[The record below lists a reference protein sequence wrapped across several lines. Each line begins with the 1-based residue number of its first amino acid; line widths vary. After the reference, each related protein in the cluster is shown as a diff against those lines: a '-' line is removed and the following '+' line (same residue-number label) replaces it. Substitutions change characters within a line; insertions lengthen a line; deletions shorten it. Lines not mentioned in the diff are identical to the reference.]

1 MKIMWNR
8 RFRLFIAVVFI
19 STLCATGPKELR
31 FAIAGDPRTFDPLH
45 VEESNSE
52 TIRYLTAGVL
62 VRVNRLTDQLQPEL
76 AERWELLDGGRTI
89 TFHLRAGLKFSDGSP
104 LAAGDVARTLNRA
117 LDPKEGSA
125 AGDTFRSGQVN
136 PEIRVA
142 STREI
147 TIRYKDPKAGLDR
160 LFDGLA
166 IVPPTLGKL
175 PASAGAFFV
184 SEYHS
189 GEYLRLARNPYYWKR
204 DAAGKQLPYLDSIR
218 IDIQQNH
225 DIELTRFLRGEL
237 QVVNRLDAE
246 SFDRVAKQN
255 PQAARSLGASLDP
268 EFLWFNQAPA
278 KNMPEWKRKWF
289 TSPVFRRA
297 VSGVIHRDDI
307 ARIVYRGHAHVAAGP
322 ISPANRFWFNAAL
335 QPLAAEP
342 PEAALKSLAA
352 EGFSLRDGVL
362 RDRDGHAVEFSLIT
376 NTGNHARE
384 RMAALIQ
391 DDLRHIGIRVNVVTL
406 DFGSLIERITK
417 TLDYDAGL
425 LGFSNVELDP
435 LEQMNVWLSSGEEH
449 AWWPAEKSPATPWE
463 ARIDE
468 LLMKQSSESSRE
480 VRKKANDEVQRI
492 AVEQAPIIFLVNPDY
507 LCAIAPS
514 VRGAQPAV
522 APPQVLWNIEWLR
535 LE

>member
-8 RFRLFIAVVFI
+8 PFRLFIGVVFI
-19 STLCATGPKELR
+19 STLCAAGSKELR

-62 VRVNRLTDQLQPEL
+62 VRVNRLTDQIQPEL
-76 AERWELLDGGRTI
+76 AERWELLDGGRAI
-89 TFHLRAGLKFSDGSP
+89 TFHLRAGLRFSDGSA
-104 LAAGDVARTLNRA
+104 LTAGDVARTLNRA

-125 AGDTFRSGQVN
+125 TGDTFRSGQVN
-136 PEIRVA
+136 PEVRVV
-142 STREI
+142 SPREI
-147 TIRYKDPKAGLDR
+147 TIRYKEPKAGLDR
-160 LFDGLA
+160 LFDSLA
-166 IVPPTLGKL
+166 IAPPAPAKL

-189 GEYLRLARNPYYWKR
+189 GEYLRLARNTYYWKR
-204 DAAGKQLPYLDSIR
+204 DAAGKQLPYLDTIR
-218 IDIQQNH
+218 LDIQQNH

-246 SFDRVAKQN
+246 SFDRVAREN
-255 PQAARSLGASLDP
+255 PPAARSLGASLDP

-289 TSPVFRRA
+289 ISPVFRRA
-297 VSGVIHRDDI
+297 VSGAIHRDDI

-335 QPLAAEP
+335 QPLMAEP
-342 PEAALKSLAA
+342 PGAALKSLAT
-352 EGFSLRDGVL
+352 EGFTLRDGVL

-376 NTGNHARE
+376 NTGNRARE
-384 RMAALIQ
+384 RTAALIQ

-425 LGFSNVELDP
+425 LGFNNIELDP
-435 LEQMNVWLSSGEEH
+435 LEQMNVWLSSGQEH

-468 LLMKQSSESSRE
+468 LLMKQSSETSRE

-492 AVEQAPIIFLVNPDY
+492 AVEQAPIIFLVYPDY
-507 LCAIAPS
+507 LCAIAPA

>member
-1 MKIMWNR
+1 VSSA
-8 RFRLFIAVVFI
+8 FTA
-19 STLCATGPKELR
+19 APKELR
-31 FAIAGDPRTFDPLH
+31 LAMAGDPRTFDALH

-52 TIRYLTAGVL
+52 TVRYLTGGVL

-76 AERWELLDGGRTI
+76 AERWELLDGGRAI
-89 TFHLRAGLKFSDGSP
+89 TFHLRAGLKFSDGSA
-104 LAAGDVARTLNRA
+104 LTASDVARTLNRA
-117 LDPKEGSA
+117 LDPKEGSS
-125 AGDTFRSGQVN
+125 AGDTFRSGQIN
-136 PEIRVA
+136 PEIRTA
-142 STREI
+142 SPREI
-147 TIRYKDPKAGLDR
+147 TIRYQAPKAGLDR
-160 LFDGLA
+160 LFDGLS

-175 PASAGAFFV
+175 PASAGPFFV

-204 DAAGKQLPYLDSIR
+204 DASGKPLPYLDSIR

-225 DIELTRFLRGEL
+225 DIELARFLRGEL
-237 QVVNRLDAE
+237 QVVNRLDPE
-246 SFDRVAKQN
+246 SFDRVAKEL

-278 KNMPEWKRKWF
+278 KNMPDWKRKWF
-289 TSPVFRRA
+289 TSTVFRRA
-297 VSGVIHRDDI
+297 VSAAIHREDI

-335 QPLAAEP
+335 QPLAADP
-342 PEAALKSLAA
+342 PGALKSLAA

-376 NTGNHARE
+376 NAGNRSRE

-391 DDLRHIGIRVNVVTL
+391 DDLRRIGMRVNIVTL

-463 ARIDE
+463 AQIDE
-468 LLMKQSSESSRE
+468 LLLKQSSESSRE

-492 AVEQAPIIFLVNPDY
+492 AVEQAPIVYLVNPDY